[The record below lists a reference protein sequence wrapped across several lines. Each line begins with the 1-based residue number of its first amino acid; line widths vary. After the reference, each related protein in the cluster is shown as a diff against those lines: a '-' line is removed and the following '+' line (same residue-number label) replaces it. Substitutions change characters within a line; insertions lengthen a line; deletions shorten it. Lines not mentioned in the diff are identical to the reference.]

1 MAEVVENGTARRL
14 NGVFRLADGQLL
26 TVGGKTGSGDN
37 KYETFN
43 RYGGVISSRATN
55 RTAAFVFY
63 IGDRYF
69 GVITAYVQGREAAD
83 YRFTS
88 ALPVTLMK
96 ILAPT
101 LIANINAGTTRPSDP
116 ENSIKA
122 NPTPH
127 KISFDGPRLI
137 PAPAPVSH

>member
-1 MAEVVENGTARRL
+1 
-14 NGVFRLADGQLL
+14 
-26 TVGGKTGSGDN
+26 
-37 KYETFN
+37 
-43 RYGGVISSRATN
+43 VISSRATN

-101 LIANINAGTTRPSDP
+101 LTANIDATTTRTSDNP
-116 ENSIKA
+116 GNGIKTKA
-122 NPTPH
+122 TPH

-137 PAPAPVSH
+137 PAPVSVAH